1 MKMSR
6 SPERR
11 PELVLYVRQGCHL
24 CDVFLTEM
32 QVELGPVSDELRIV
46 DVDSDVE
53 LATRYGLRVP
63 VLTVGGILVCEGV
76 YDAPQVRDELRL

>member
-1 MKMSR
+1 MRKPRKIASATPI
-6 SPERR
+6 SENGA
-11 PELVLYVRQGCHL
+11 E
-24 CDVFLTEM
+24 
-32 QVELGPVSDELRIV
+32 VSLRIV

-76 YDAPQVRDELRL
+76 YDAPQVRDALRL